1 MAPRRRRAVPAVLL
15 LLMMMMLMLGWKLVA
30 GAASLRAPAVTVP
43 LTLGGK
49 DVLLPVVAGADAD
62 EVARAF
68 GEKQGLGPAGI
79 ATVARIVWDRQAEAA
94 GKSLKQVIPVNLGDR
109 NVHLPLFDGVTHQ
122 QAAQAFVAE
131 HKLGADVS
139 AKLISAMVQQ
149 EADLARDAATNK
161 DAQQHTGKQADAAQA
176 ASAAAVK
183 EAAGETAAAEAVITK
198 AAADEKVA
206 PELAAAKS
214 AEDKAATA
222 RAQNDPNHP
231 GAAEQAA
238 QRALAA
244 ALKKRAE
251 EQKKP
256 EPAAEEQT
264 GQEQQKREREE
275 AQQREQAAKEQ
286 RERKAAQQR
295 EERERVAAEEQRE
308 REEAQ
313 QREQVA
319 KEQRERKAAQQREER
334 ERVAAKERD
343 EAQERERVAAKE
355 QREQAAKERD
365 EAQERERVAAKEQRE
380 REEAQ
385 QREQAAKERDEAQER
400 ERVAAKEQREREE
413 AQQREQA
420 AKKQRVK
427 AAKEEEEKEKERK
440 EAHEPERVT
449 KEKLEQAQH
458 AARVKQQME
467 QEKVAKAK
475 IDAFK
480 AQQRAAKGEH
490 DSGGSEAGVQQLRQK
505 ERKAVMAEVAAKSKL
520 TEQNK
525 GDAKAALDEAEAEK
539 MEMMEEAVP
548 PRAWKDGEGKAAQR
562 SATADGD
569 QAGPHTGTPTE
580 RRPDEVQE
588 KSDLSVGN
596 AKRRLAREHLKQP
609 LPDDDG
615 DEGGEYLLPHYTQ
628 EEVAKMEEQE
638 HTKRVA
644 ACTSLG
650 CAIREQLRISS
661 TTSMVMG
668 IVVATVGVCVL
679 LDRYGVEDTS
689 CCRRSHSAEE
699 LRRIRQIGAS
709 NSTCALI
716 QGRFLQSNFYHLMS
730 M

>member
-1 MAPRRRRAVPAVLL
+1 MALPALMPLLRGVLL
-15 LLMMMMLMLGWKLVA
+15 QGGQLAA

-94 GKSLKQVIPVNLGDR
+94 GKSLKHVIPVNLGDR

-313 QREQVA
+313 QREQ
-319 KEQRERKAAQQREER
+319 
-334 ERVAAKERD
+334 
-343 EAQERERVAAKE
+343 
-355 QREQAAKERD
+355 
-365 EAQERERVAAKEQRE
+365 
-380 REEAQ
+380 
-385 QREQAAKERDEAQER
+385 
-400 ERVAAKEQREREE
+400 
-413 AQQREQA
+413 A

-440 EAHEPERVT
+440 EAHERERVT

-609 LPDDDG
+609 LPDDEG

-628 EEVAKMEEQE
+628 EEVAKMEEHE